1 MSDLEHGNRVKK
13 LHPGVIAALV
23 ILTITVAAAGQSSDM
38 KAKDSKESKGGRE
51 MDSIVS
57 HTTIPFNTIKGKKT
71 SLEDYQGKVVLVV
84 NVASECGFTP
94 QYADLERLYRLY
106 KDKGLVIIGFP
117 ANNFGGQE
125 PGTDEQIFQFCR
137 TKFDV
142 TFPMMSK
149 ISVKGDDMH
158 PLFAYLTEQ
167 TPLKGEIK
175 WNFEKFLLDKNGNLV
190 ARYPSATKP
199 LDKDIV
205 TRIEGLLRQK

>member
-1 MSDLEHGNRVKK
+1 MIK
-13 LHPGVIAALV
+13 LNTALIIIMAIFAFSV
-23 ILTITVAAAGQSSDM
+23 TAAGQSSDM
-38 KAKDSKESKGGRE
+38 KAPDTLASKGGEE
-51 MDSIVS
+51 MDSIIS
-57 HTTIPFNTIKGKKT
+57 HTTIPFKTIKGKET
-71 SLEDYQGKVVLVV
+71 SLEDFEGKVVLVV

-125 PGTDEQIFQFCR
+125 PGTDEQIYNFCR

-149 ISVKGDDMH
+149 ISVKGDDIH
-158 PLFAYLTEQ
+158 PLFAYLTEG
-167 TPLKGEIK
+167 TPLKGDIK

-205 TRIEGLLRQK
+205 KRIEGLLKQD

>member
-1 MSDLEHGNRVKK
+1 MIK
-13 LHPGVIAALV
+13 LNAAL
-23 ILTITVAAAGQSSDM
+23 IIIITIFAFSVTSAGQSSDI
-38 KAKDSKESKGGRE
+38 KAPDTLASKGGEE
-51 MDSIVS
+51 MDSIIS
-57 HTTIPFNTIKGKKT
+57 HTTIPFNTIKGKET
-71 SLEDYQGKVVLVV
+71 SLADFEGKVVLVV

-125 PGTDEQIFQFCR
+125 PGTDEQIYQFCR

-142 TFPMMSK
+142 TFPMISK
-149 ISVKGDDMH
+149 ISVKGDDIH
-158 PLFAYLTEQ
+158 PLFAYLTEG
-167 TPLKGEIK
+167 TPLKGDIK

-205 TRIEGLLRQK
+205 KRIEGLLKQK